1 MNVCYFQIASHCIE
15 IVKNGGLKTLQ
26 RFYEEKVKEGKKSL
40 IKVSQIIAK
49 IIANL
54 CVHES
59 LHNDVV
65 DSGVTFC
72 RYRISYSL

>member
-1 MNVCYFQIASHCIE
+1 MHVCYFQITSHCIE

-26 RFYEEKVKEGKKSL
+26 RFYEEKVKKEGKKSL

-54 CVHES
+54 CVHEL
-59 LHNDVV
+59 LHNDVI
-65 DSGVTFC
+65 DSGMQV
-72 RYRISYSL
+72 